1 VVKRID
7 NVSQSNTF
15 LQVHNKIQP
24 THTFLLFRVRGSD
37 DRDDFLGGSDVLGG
51 GVLLLFLAGG
61 SSDSLTTIKSGL

>member
-1 VVKRID
+1 MAKRID

-15 LQVHNKIQP
+15 LQVHNKTQP